1 MALSQTQVRPPFLEQ
16 TIRPNLLPESAAESA
31 RAGGLGGS
39 RLARKALEGS
49 RLRGREEAGLPQL
62 DKKLLEGEGEQ
73 IRAGWTQEWQ
83 C

>member
-16 TIRPNLLPESAAESA
+16 TIRPNLLPESA